1 MKTCSYFNAL
11 PKTAM
16 TSKQQN
22 EASKKNCESMSYA
35 TLYEFM
41 SMYAKSKTLNEYVN
55 YESNEATKTVSKSEA
70 PSVIHK
76 LQV

>member
-1 MKTCSYFNAL
+1 
-11 PKTAM
+11 M

-22 EASKKNCESMSYA
+22 EAYKKKFEPMSYA

-41 SMYAKSKTLNEYVN
+41 SMYPKSKTLNEYVN

-70 PSVIHK
+70 PSVNHK